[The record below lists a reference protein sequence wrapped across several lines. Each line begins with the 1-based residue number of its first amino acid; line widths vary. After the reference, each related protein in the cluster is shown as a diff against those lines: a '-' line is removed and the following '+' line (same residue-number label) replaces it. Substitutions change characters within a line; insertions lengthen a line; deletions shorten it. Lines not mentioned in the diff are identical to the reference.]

1 MSAVPRPLVEPTTDV
16 VLDVQDLSVDIATPH
31 GLLRAVRNVS
41 FQVRRA
47 ETLCIVGESGC
58 GKSMTALSLLQL
70 VPEPA
75 G

>member
-1 MSAVPRPLVEPTTDV
+1 MSAMPRPIVEPASEV

-47 ETLCIVGESGC
+47 RDSVHRR
-58 GKSMTALSLLQL
+58 
-70 VPEPA
+70 
-75 G
+75 